1 MTDQSCILEKCSFQY
16 GNQAR
21 QIQASCLKY
30 TVYHVIAWIYLMD
43 TALQEAEND
52 ARKLKDLLIP
62 PKTKMDVNYDLKNEL
77 NNIID

>member
-1 MTDQSCILEKCSFQY
+1 
-16 GNQAR
+16 
-21 QIQASCLKY
+21 
-30 TVYHVIAWIYLMD
+30 MD

-77 NNIID
+77 NNNLLASSQREIKADPILS